1 MRKPIRRRMRIW
13 KSPRLMGYGAF
24 TLLPLARGAD
34 NPATSLCWH
43 RRALVPTH
51 QKAEPDWQCS
61 AVQDPDGYP
70 PPALCRPR
78 LCYCA
83 GTVCPGRRKLL
94 LEPVGLVAQ
103 LQARP
108 LQLLLHGGKE
118 DVVLACSRA
127 VRPALDFL
135 SRTQHQQESQGQAT
149 DGVLHIGSAQVYPT
163 PGSIRTKTLQL
174 RSIKKL
180 SFRRHSR
187 DKKSGPISG
196 ATIQK
201 RRGLR
206 MECQERRCEAP
217 FRQAERPIRRCRE
230 HLVESEGHSLVS
242 GLF

>member
-1 MRKPIRRRMRIW
+1 MRKPIRRRMRIR
-13 KSPRLMGYGAF
+13 KSPRLMGYGAL
-24 TLLPLARGAD
+24 TLSPLARGAD

-51 QKAEPDWQCS
+51 QRAEPGWQCS

-83 GTVCPGRRKLL
+83 GTACPGRRKLL

-127 VRPALDFL
+127 VRSALDFL

-163 PGSIRTKTLQL
+163 QVPSGQKHYSSG
-174 RSIKKL
+174 RSKSSRFAGIPAKK
-180 SFRRHSR
+180 
-187 DKKSGPISG
+187 K
-196 ATIQK
+196 A
-201 RRGLR
+201 
-206 MECQERRCEAP
+206 AP
-217 FRQAERPIRRCRE
+217 FLGPQFKRG
-230 HLVESEGHSLVS
+230 EG
-242 GLF
+242 

>member
-1 MRKPIRRRMRIW
+1 MLCGTGSIRLSTTGSLPDPTMLLRRDRVSR
-13 KSPRLMGYGAF
+13 SP
-24 TLLPLARGAD
+24 
-34 NPATSLCWH
+34 
-43 RRALVPTH
+43 
-51 QKAEPDWQCS
+51 
-61 AVQDPDGYP
+61 
-70 PPALCRPR
+70 
-78 LCYCA
+78 
-83 GTVCPGRRKLL
+83 KLL

-108 LQLLLHGGKE
+108 LQLLLHGGQE

-196 ATIQK
+196 PQFK
-201 RRGLR
+201 RG
-206 MECQERRCEAP
+206 
-217 FRQAERPIRRCRE
+217 
-230 HLVESEGHSLVS
+230 EG
-242 GLF
+242 